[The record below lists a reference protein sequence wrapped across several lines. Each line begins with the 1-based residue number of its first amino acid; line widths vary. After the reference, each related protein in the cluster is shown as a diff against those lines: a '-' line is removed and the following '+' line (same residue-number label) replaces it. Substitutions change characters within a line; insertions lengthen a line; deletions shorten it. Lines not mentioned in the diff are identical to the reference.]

1 MEPSPSPPE
10 RQIGA
15 LVLVG
20 LAIFLAINWAASCL
34 VLWFA
39 YGYQIS
45 DYPREDVLTSM
56 WKMGLIITVLT
67 CVVWLLADRKKATRR
82 GWKGR
87 GWNVIWKT
95 CAILTLYVAVVLIWR
110 NTWDASQG
118 INEYAMFM
126 PIVGHVNGQFL
137 SEYLWLIFLIQVIPF
152 VGLISGGLYL
162 LRHWIGAQTAA
173 SAGGGP
179 F

>member
-1 MEPSPSPPE
+1 
-10 RQIGA
+10 
-15 LVLVG
+15 
-20 LAIFLAINWAASCL
+20 
-34 VLWFA
+34 
-39 YGYQIS
+39 
-45 DYPREDVLTSM
+45 
-56 WKMGLIITVLT
+56 
-67 CVVWLLADRKKATRR
+67 
-82 GWKGR
+82 
-87 GWNVIWKT
+87 
-95 CAILTLYVAVVLIWR
+95 
-110 NTWDASQG
+110 
-118 INEYAMFM
+118 MFM